1 MEQGAAGNASFEV
14 RAGPA
19 AEAGG
24 GGRAR
29 RDRRERAYGT
39 HGHRQRLWGGGEAQ
53 TARGGA
59 QRDGA
64 PSSPPAHRKG
74 HQAKRREQGGVARAG
89 DTQFAP
95 GSRVDATAAK
105 HLRKDKA
112 YYPGYVEPLK
122 AKGVRYMQTVLTH
135 YGGWHSGATGDDG
148 FLSHVCHSG
157 DGESFVAHSLEFY
170 LTFFLVHPLVP
181 RLRTPTRSGP
191 WSA

>member
-1 MEQGAAGNASFEV
+1 MAIVKGYGVAAKRRLLV
-14 RAGPA
+14 
-19 AEAGG
+19 AE
-24 GGRAR
+24 
-29 RDRRERAYGT
+29 
-39 HGHRQRLWGGGEAQ
+39 LK
-53 TARGGA
+53 
-59 QRDGA
+59 RDGA

-135 YGGWHSGATGDDG
+135 YGGWHSGTTGDDG

-157 DGESFVAHSLEFY
+157 GRRVPHGVGGEIRAPHEDVGVRHA
-170 LTFFLVHPLVP
+170 
-181 RLRTPTRSGP
+181 
-191 WSA
+191 